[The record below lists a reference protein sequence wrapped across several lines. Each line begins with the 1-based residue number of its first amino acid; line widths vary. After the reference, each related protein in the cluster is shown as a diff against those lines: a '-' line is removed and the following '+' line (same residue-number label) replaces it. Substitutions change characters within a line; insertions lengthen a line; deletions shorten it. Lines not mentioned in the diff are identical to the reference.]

1 MIKQIWF
8 DFGNIFIPIYPE
20 RTRKAFD
27 ARGVQLTEEGLKA
40 LNERY
45 EVGALSTQEFLQ
57 DIATT
62 CSHLQSSMAVAHGW
76 NALLV
81 KLQDRTLF
89 LKKLVRTYE
98 LCLVSNTNE
107 AHIKHIKKESGPFL
121 WNAFVEKFEALFL
134 SYEIGHRKPD
144 RSYFEYVLKHM
155 DAKPEEVLFIDD
167 SSVNIEAAAALGIH
181 TWQFNAQEG
190 NITRELPP
198 VLAKLNQRTT
208 STLGV

>member
-76 NALLV
+76 NALLG